1 MRAIIWGLALG
12 ILVIFGLVVEYET
25 ITKTLDPFIERIW
38 RLRKLANL

>member
-25 ITKTLDPFIERIW
+25 ITRTLDSFIEKIG
-38 RLRKLANL
+38 RLRK